1 MSVIG
6 RKSAQPAASTEPKE
20 AEAIVNAAI
29 KAAPNQLPFSNRDD
43 FADAECGFMAAFP
56 DALIKDVV
64 ILAVGRRFS
73 KH

>member
-6 RKSAQPAASTEPKE
+6 RKSAQPAASTGPKK

-29 KAAPNQLPFSNRDD
+29 KAAPDQLPFSNRDD
-43 FADAECGFMAAFP
+43 FAGAECGLMATIP

-64 ILAVGRRFS
+64 ILAVGRRFP